1 MDTGKEVLTIGEAA
15 DFLRCGRST
24 LHKLARAGRVPASR
38 LASEY
43 RFLRSSLIAW
53 LREHEQQAS
62 ETPAPVPT
70 AASIATGT
78 PVPVHQP
85 PAVRRVVNRVVVA
98 PLPET
103 APDKPEDP
111 PPRRQVGRGAK
122 LTEGIKSEI
131 KGEILRD
138 VAAGVKVGEAV
149 RRAGICWSALHQW
162 RKRDPAFAEALQ
174 RARGSAE

>member
-24 LHKLARAGRVPASR
+24 LHKLARAGRVPVSR
-38 LASEY
+38 VASEY

-85 PAVRRVVNRVVVA
+85 PVVQRVVDRVAAA
-98 PLPET
+98 PLTEI
-103 APDKPEDP
+103 APA
-111 PPRRQVGRGAK
+111 PRRHVGRGAK
-122 LTEGIKSEI
+122 LSEAVKSEI
-131 KGEILRD
+131 KAEILRD

-149 RRAGICWSALHQW
+149 RRAGICWSALHVW